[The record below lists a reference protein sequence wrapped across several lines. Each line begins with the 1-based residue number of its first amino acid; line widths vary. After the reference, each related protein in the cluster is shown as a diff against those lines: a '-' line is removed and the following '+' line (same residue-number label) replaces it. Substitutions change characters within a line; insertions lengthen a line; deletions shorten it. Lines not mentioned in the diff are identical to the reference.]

1 VSKDRQRPFVSKEV
15 GMKKF
20 HPSWVAAAAT
30 ALLVACSGGGE
41 GDQSARVEY
50 GKLVT
55 FGDSLSDVGSYD
67 VGVVASMGGG
77 RYTINTGDAVNW
89 TELLAATLELD
100 TLCAAQTG
108 LNSAPELGGPV
119 ATIDHAGCFSY
130 AQGGARVTN
139 PIGPGNAALLAMGDD
154 SGALGQL
161 TKPIIEQVTRHL
173 AAVGGTFAADDL
185 VTVMA
190 GGNDLFMQLAAFD
203 AMVTGGM
210 PVDQASEAVVTAM
223 GQAGAELAA
232 YVKTQIVA
240 NGATRVVVVN
250 VPDASGAPAFLD
262 SAETQ
267 ALVTAMLQTFNGQL
281 AAGLAGTEANVLQVD
296 AYTASQDQLAHPAQ
310 YGLTNVT
317 TPACDI
323 GPAGVLAALPT
334 SLVCSTDTLVAGASE
349 TWQFADSV
357 HPTPYGYKLLAQL
370 VTDQM
375 SKKGWL

>member
-1 VSKDRQRPFVSKEV
+1 
-15 GMKKF
+15 MKKF

-50 GKLVT
+50 GKMVT
-55 FGDSLSDVGSYD
+55 FGDSLSDVGSYK

-77 RYTINTGDAVNW
+77 RYTINTGDKVNW
-89 TELLAATLELD
+89 TELLATTMGVDA
-100 TLCAAQTG
+100 LCSAQTG

-119 ATIDHAGCFSY
+119 ATVNHADCYSY

-139 PIGPGNAALLAMGDD
+139 PIGPGNAALLALGDP

-161 TKPIIEQVTRHL
+161 TKPVVEQIGRHL
-173 AAVGGTFAADDL
+173 AAVGGSFAADDL

-190 GGNDLFMQLAAFD
+190 GGNDLFMQLAAFE
-203 AMVTGGM
+203 AMVGAGM

-223 GQAGAELAA
+223 GQAGGELAA
-232 YVKTQIVA
+232 YVQTQIVA

-250 VPDASGAPAFLD
+250 VPDAANAPAFLGNAD
-262 SAETQ
+262 TQ
-267 ALVTAMLQTFNGQL
+267 ALVTAMLTTFNGQL
-281 AAGLAGTEANVLQVD
+281 AAGLAAASDKVLQVD
-296 AYTASQDQLAHPAQ
+296 AYTASQDQAAHPAQ

-317 TPACDI
+317 TPACDLTV
-323 GPAGVLAALPT
+323 ALAALPT
-334 SLVCSTDTLVAGASE
+334 SLVCSVDTLVAGVSE
-349 TWQFADSV
+349 TWQYADTV

-370 VTDQM
+370 VTAEM